1 MALIRYNPNTLFDD
15 LHREFLGLS
24 PRGNDDR
31 SMVETGAWVP
41 QVDIKEEVDKFLV
54 FVDVPGVDPKEIDV
68 SWENKVLSL
77 KGERK
82 HEKKTESEG
91 YTRVERSYGS
101 FYRQFTLP
109 ETADEQNISAKSK
122 HGVLEIVIPKREKE
136 TGRKI
141 TIKVED

>member
-41 QVDIKEEVDKFLV
+41 QVDIKEEEDKFLV
-54 FVDVPGVDPKEIDV
+54 FVDVPGVEPKNIDV
-68 SWENKVLSL
+68 SWENKVLTL

-82 HEKKTESEG
+82 HEKKAESEG

-109 ETADEQNISAKSK
+109 DTADEQNISAKSK

-136 TGRKI
+136 KGRKI
-141 TIKVED
+141 NIKVED

>member
-136 TGRKI
+136 KGRKI
-141 TIKVED
+141 NIKVED